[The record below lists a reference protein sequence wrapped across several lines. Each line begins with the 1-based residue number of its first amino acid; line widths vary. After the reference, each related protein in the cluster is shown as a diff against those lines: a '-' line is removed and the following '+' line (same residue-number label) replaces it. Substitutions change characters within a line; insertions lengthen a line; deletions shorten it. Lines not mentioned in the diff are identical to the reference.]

1 MPEFTYLVSPDF
13 DPTVVPE
20 GYIWD
25 ETAFKELAKATDKA
39 VSDQTIY
46 TYGGAQGDSDVV
58 YENAADLTIS
68 NRKYDAGGQVV
79 DTTITANTFNNTG
92 MVTTDGVIVFSVQNF
107 SNSGTFNLDSAASV
121 TFNDAVTNAAAGT
134 INLNDGSTLQGTEI
148 GNAGTIAV
156 VSSQAAINAA
166 ITNSGLIDAG
176 MNSLTVTGNIENST
190 ASATTTER
198 DNSVI
203 RVGDF
208 TVTGNIRNYGLIGTE
223 SQEAHTIDISGE
235 LRNYRQIIAGILTA
249 GSICNDGI
257 YSDIED
263 EGTPGCIIAG
273 KIVTGVFNNFAGEIS
288 TGLAKEDGKGIDASG
303 KINNGKA
310 DAVYAATIQADDNG
324 WI

>member
-121 TFNDAVTNAAAGT
+121 TFNDAVTNAAAAR
-134 INLNDGSTLQGTEI
+134 ST
-148 GNAGTIAV
+148 
-156 VSSQAAINAA
+156 SMAAAPCRA
-166 ITNSGLIDAG
+166 PRS
-176 MNSLTVTGNIENST
+176 E
-190 ASATTTER
+190 TTER
-198 DNSVI
+198 SPSSAA
-203 RVGDF
+203 RLPSMP
-208 TVTGNIRNYGLIGTE
+208 R
-223 SQEAHTIDISGE
+223 SP
-235 LRNYRQIIAGILTA
+235 TA
-249 GSICNDGI
+249 VLS
-257 YSDIED
+257 
-263 EGTPGCIIAG
+263 TPG
-273 KIVTGVFNNFAGEIS
+273 
-288 TGLAKEDGKGIDASG
+288 
-303 KINNGKA
+303 
-310 DAVYAATIQADDNG
+310 
-324 WI
+324 